1 VYHEKIANFRM
12 EHEHPVTDY
21 VQEDFFHLL
30 PGFAGGR
37 ALRDVRGAAHFRHLA
52 WLSAG
57 RPEHERKQAA
67 RNASIT
73 RLRRLYTVPR
83 TVQFLEL
90 DELVTER
97 IVPWWPHQKNR
108 QRRKRP
114 VFVRIELERVALI
127 NDM

>member
-1 VYHEKIANFRM
+1 M
-12 EHEHPVTDY
+12 QQEHRPTDY
-21 VQEDFFHLL
+21 VQLDFFDFL

-37 ALRDVRGAAHFRHLA
+37 ALYHQRGAEHFRQLA
-52 WLSAG
+52 WASAR

-67 RNASIT
+67 RNGVLT

-83 TVQFLEL
+83 TVQFVEL

-114 VFVRIELERVALI
+114 VYVRIELERVAL
-127 NDM
+127 DGGL